1 MVDDLRAGRTQ
12 ARKKA
17 SAAMSAR
24 TAQTDAEEMT
34 LMHGWMGPIE
44 QDQCQGKSLPKT
56 DRPANA
62 AQAASAVKS
71 IRHAFRFDG

>member
-1 MVDDLRAGRTQ
+1 
-12 ARKKA
+12 
-17 SAAMSAR
+17 
-24 TAQTDAEEMT
+24 MT